1 MNFRG
6 IIGGLYM
13 KEFTTNKDELSKCIN
28 NLQQSAKYIEDL
40 VNHAKVEGYNKG
52 YMDAKERYEG

>member
-1 MNFRG
+1 
-6 IIGGLYM
+6 M